1 MSSKTGEEQKRE
13 LAEALV
19 RHKQLKLQNSQLL
32 EKYLEIKEELR
43 EHEYAPT
50 PPPPHPHPGW
60 WSSRSRIFPRS
71 AGPGRWSAACSS
83 RKPWGKWPPTSRT

>member
-43 EHEYAPT
+43 EHE
-50 PPPPHPHPGW
+50 
-60 WSSRSRIFPRS
+60 
-71 AGPGRWSAACSS
+71 
-83 RKPWGKWPPTSRT
+83 